1 MNCLTPITLPTDD
14 GKGQIVPCGR
24 CNACLL
30 RSRTEWAFR
39 LRQELKH
46 SDYGY
51 FITLTYDNEHLP
63 IKECLDHDTGAFVYV
78 PTVVKRDLQL
88 FFKRL
93 RKRFPECIIRY
104 YAISEYGSERGRP
117 HYHAILFFRCPEI
130 DIDNEEVYQ
139 KVMNS
144 WTLGHEVTVSPV
156 TEGRILYI
164 TTYCYDH
171 FINPPDNFCEPNF
184 RLISRGRRDIK
195 GLGYDYISES
205 REYLRSGF
213 KFQVYDHGF
222 VNLPRYIRDRVFSED
237 ERREHSASVEYDAR
251 LRLERDWAE
260 AGYDYSTFIERRK
273 KKNADYIHRTNKT
286 IYKKKKF

>member
-14 GKGQIVPCGR
+14 GIGQVVPCGR

-39 LRQELKH
+39 LRQELKF

-63 IKECLDHDTGAFVYV
+63 IIEAVDEESGAFIYV

-93 RKRFPECIIRY
+93 RKRFPDVLIRY
-104 YAISEYGSERGRP
+104 YAISEYGAERGRP
-117 HYHAILFFRCPEI
+117 HYHAILFFRCPDLVLDDEQ
-130 DIDNEEVYQ
+130 VYQ
-139 KVMNS
+139 KVVDS
-144 WTLGHEVTVSPV
+144 WLLGQEVTVSPV

-171 FINPPDNFCEPNF
+171 FINPPDNKCLPNF

-195 GLGYDYISES
+195 GLGYDYIAES
-205 REYLRSGF
+205 GAYLRSGLKF
-213 KFQVYDHGF
+213 KIYDHGF
-222 VNLPRYIRDRVFSED
+222 VNLPRYFRDRIFSED
-237 ERREHSASVEYDAR
+237 ERREHASTLEYDAR
-251 LRLERDWAE
+251 LRLESAWKE
-260 AGYDYSTFIERRK
+260 VGYDYASFIAKRHKEFS
-273 KKNADYIHRTNKT
+273 DYINRTNKT